1 MFEKHAAIFL
11 YAASPV
17 HLGAGQAVGVI
28 DNPIQRERHTGHP
41 CFAGSGI
48 KGAVRHGFEA
58 IGGDPKLIDRLF
70 GPDAGSSELH
80 AGAVSFGDAQLV
92 ALPIRSLKGGYVYAT
107 CPQAISRAR
116 RLLGLI
122 RVPAS
127 WPDLPE
133 VGEGQCLVAN
143 PGLLAERQIDGQK
156 ALVLHLEAFE
166 YTASVPPNLPRLSED
181 LATRALP
188 DDNGYAFF
196 RDKLKT
202 DLVVLSD
209 TDFAYFAENAM
220 LVEPHVRIDPDTGTA
235 DGSGLFYTENLPPES
250 LLVAP
255 LLASQTR
262 TGKKEDWDDAAGVM
276 LKIKNV
282 IDGKLLQI
290 GGDATTGRGLVV
302 AKVVE
307 GKDEPCQRQAPS
319 DAGTTTRP
327 RRLGKMCQLHQGAC
341 QIRQRTAG
349 AHHEFRPHAGA
360 GVLP

>member
-11 YAASPV
+11 YAVSPV

-58 IGGDPKLIDRLF
+58 LAKGTSQDRPLKELITVLF
-70 GPDAGSSELH
+70 GPDADSSELH

-122 RVPAS
+122 GVAAN
-127 WPDLPE
+127 WPDLPDI
-133 VGEGQCLVAN
+133 GEGQCLIAN
-143 PGLLAERQIDGQK
+143 PALLSGDK
-156 ALVLHLEAFE
+156 LHLEAFE
-166 YTASVPPNLPRLSED
+166 YTARVSPNLPRLSED

-220 LVEPHVRIDPDTGTA
+220 LVEPHVRIDEKTGTA
-235 DGSGLFYTENLPPES
+235 KDGGLFYTENLPPES

-255 LLASQTR
+255 MLASQTR
-262 TGKKEDWDDAAGVM
+262 TGRKDDWEDAVSVM
-276 LKIKNV
+276 AKIKNV

-307 GKDEPCQRQAPS
+307 G
-319 DAGTTTRP
+319 
-327 RRLGKMCQLHQGAC
+327 
-341 QIRQRTAG
+341 
-349 AHHEFRPHAGA
+349 
-360 GVLP
+360 